1 MKEILLCVKNLLGY
15 AGPYMFCKVP
25 DRLSIK
31 YGRILVYLHFQIFQ
45 FLSLCL
51 LALNQHLNSWK
62 DLRQTLLPYKRP
74 HNSQRPVGLWGHRPV
89 GADNDQVIF
98 FVSVLFCFEK
108 NSWKAKIAEKS
119 NKISEIY
126 NN

>member
-1 MKEILLCVKNLLGY
+1 
-15 AGPYMFCKVP
+15 MFCKVP

-31 YGRILVYLHFQIFQ
+31 YGRILVYLHFQKFQ

-98 FVSVLFCFEK
+98 LFRFCFVLKRILGKRKLQKKVTKLVKFTIIKKK
-108 NSWKAKIAEKS
+108 NPILSQK
-119 NKISEIY
+119 
-126 NN
+126 NNSTGKN